1 VAQVMLLLDDL
12 DTSRTV
18 VTNPEGRVLY
28 DSSATQAIVGDYAL
42 FPEVVNALEG
52 NDVFYCVNR
61 SDAIVSRAAMP
72 LMYRN
77 NLIGAVYL
85 MEIDTEQADILSN
98 LTGNIANISI
108 LLAVVVALLSVS
120 FILLFSMRMRRILQ
134 SIQIVREGEYSHKL
148 RIRGSDELGQLAR
161 EFNLLTDRIQRTET
175 QQRQFVSDASH
186 ELKTPLASI
195 KLLSDSILQND
206 MDMETMREFVQDIGN
221 EADRLTRMSEKLLSL
236 SRLESVPD
244 DPTDREIVTVSVVAE
259 RVFRMLR
266 PLAELNQIS
275 MRGEYQDNCTILGT
289 QDDLYQILFNLV
301 ENAIKYNVPDGSVEV
316 TVSRYEDDVVIQI
329 ADTGVGIPEEDLP
342 HIFDRFYR
350 VDKARS
356 RKRGGSGLGLSIVR
370 EMVERNYG
378 TVSAARRSESGGT
391 VFTVE
396 FPWLGTE
403 VEDE

>member
-1 VAQVMLLLDDL
+1 
-12 DTSRTV
+12 
-18 VTNPEGRVLY
+18 
-28 DSSATQAIVGDYAL
+28 
-42 FPEVVNALEG
+42 
-52 NDVFYCVNR
+52 
-61 SDAIVSRAAMP
+61 
-72 LMYRN
+72 
-77 NLIGAVYL
+77 
-85 MEIDTEQADILSN
+85 
-98 LTGNIANISI
+98 
-108 LLAVVVALLSVS
+108 
-120 FILLFSMRMRRILQ
+120 
-134 SIQIVREGEYSHKL
+134 
-148 RIRGSDELGQLAR
+148 
-161 EFNLLTDRIQRTET
+161 
-175 QQRQFVSDASH
+175 
-186 ELKTPLASI
+186 
-195 KLLSDSILQND
+195 
-206 MDMETMREFVQDIGN
+206 
-221 EADRLTRMSEKLLSL
+221 
-236 SRLESVPD
+236 LESVPD
-244 DPTDREIVTVSVVAE
+244 DPTDREIVTVSAVAE

-266 PLAELNQIS
+266 PLADLNQIS
-275 MRGEYQDNCTILGT
+275 MHGEYQDNCTILGT

>member
-1 VAQVMLLLDDL
+1 
-12 DTSRTV
+12 
-18 VTNPEGRVLY
+18 
-28 DSSATQAIVGDYAL
+28 
-42 FPEVVNALEG
+42 
-52 NDVFYCVNR
+52 
-61 SDAIVSRAAMP
+61 
-72 LMYRN
+72 
-77 NLIGAVYL
+77 
-85 MEIDTEQADILSN
+85 
-98 LTGNIANISI
+98 
-108 LLAVVVALLSVS
+108 
-120 FILLFSMRMRRILQ
+120 
-134 SIQIVREGEYSHKL
+134 
-148 RIRGSDELGQLAR
+148 
-161 EFNLLTDRIQRTET
+161 
-175 QQRQFVSDASH
+175 
-186 ELKTPLASI
+186 
-195 KLLSDSILQND
+195 

-244 DPTDREIVTVSVVAE
+244 DPTDREIVTVSAVAE

-266 PLAELNQIS
+266 PLADLNQIS
-275 MRGEYQDNCTILGT
+275 MHGEYQDNCTILGT